1 MVKFKVGDIVTD
13 SDSHFYKYE
22 VIAVD
27 EISKA
32 LPEYTMTGCGV
43 TFKTFGI
50 EYQKVAEEN
59 DVLRYGDVLTDDD
72 FVKASEDWDM
82 EIFNS
87 VRIRTI
93 EYDSHI
99 YYHKMV
105 NGETK
110 EFKELR

>member
-50 EYQKVAEEN
+50 
-59 DVLRYGDVLTDDD
+59 
-72 FVKASEDWDM
+72 
-82 EIFNS
+82 
-87 VRIRTI
+87 
-93 EYDSHI
+93 
-99 YYHKMV
+99 
-105 NGETK
+105 
-110 EFKELR
+110 